1 MDYGHIM
8 VNGEQ
13 NTIIRIVCQCGVILH
28 KNKKGAVFCRVFL
41 MVVGQGFEPWKA
53 MPTDLQAFSS

>member
-13 NTIIRIVCQCGVILH
+13 NTIIRIVCQCGVILQ
-28 KNKKGAVFCRVFL
+28 KTKKARFL
-41 MVVGQGFEPWKA
+41 PRLFNGGGTRIRTLEGYANRFTGSFQ
-53 MPTDLQAFSS
+53 